1 MIFKDF
7 SLQGNIDFS
16 RRRFVTGV
24 AAGGALL
31 GAGFKPG
38 QVLASNRI
46 KQQAQTLRGNQFNLT
61 YSPALVNFTGKDR
74 FATAI
79 NGSVPAP
86 TLRMKEGDNVVL
98 NVTNQLAEDTSIHW
112 HGLILPSAQDGV
124 PNVSDGF
131 VGIKPGET
139 FKYTFPLK
147 QSGTYWYHSHS
158 GFQEPTG
165 AYGAIVI
172 DPIEPEPFSY
182 DRDYV
187 VLLSDWSDENP
198 NNMYAKLKKLSSYY
212 NFQERTIFDALNE
225 VSEKGWDGFWQS
237 RGMWNQMRMSDRD
250 ISDVTG
256 YSYTYLMNVKR
267 RMITGRDYLNGV
279 KRFVYALLI
288 LQP

>member
-1 MIFKDF
+1 MVFKNF
-7 SLQGNIDFS
+7 FPQGNIDLS

-24 AAGGALL
+24 AAGSALL
-31 GAGFKPG
+31 GAGFTPS

-46 KQQAQTLRGNQFNLT
+46 KQQAQTLTGTQFNLT
-61 YSPALVNFTGKDR
+61 YSPTPVNFTGKDR

-86 TLRMKEGDNVVL
+86 ILRMKEGDHVEL
-98 NVTNQLAEDTSIHW
+98 NVKNQLAEDTSIHW
-112 HGLILPSAQDGV
+112 HGIILPSGQDGV

-131 VGIKPGET
+131 VGIKPGESFT
-139 FKYTFPLK
+139 YKFQLK

-187 VLLSDWSDENP
+187 VLLSDWSDESQIICTQS
-198 NNMYAKLKKLSSYY
+198 LKSYPIT
-212 NFQERTIFDALNE
+212 TILK
-225 VSEKGWDGFWQS
+225 SEPFL
-237 RGMWNQMRMSDRD
+237 MR
-250 ISDVTG
+250 
-256 YSYTYLMNVKR
+256 
-267 RMITGRDYLNGV
+267 
-279 KRFVYALLI
+279 
-288 LQP
+288 